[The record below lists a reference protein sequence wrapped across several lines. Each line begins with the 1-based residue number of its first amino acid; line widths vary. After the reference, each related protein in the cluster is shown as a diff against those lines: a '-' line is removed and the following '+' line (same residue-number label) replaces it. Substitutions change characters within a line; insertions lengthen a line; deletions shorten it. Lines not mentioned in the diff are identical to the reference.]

1 MSDSSS
7 SSFDNSPSLEKAL
20 EHLEDILISKDCPP
34 LKSSELAII
43 SGTWN
48 NLTYEEI
55 ADSYIGLSLNYIE
68 RDLANKLWKK
78 IGNILSLQ
86 IDKNNF
92 KSAFIRYCRQN
103 NLSLIEKNR
112 SEDRSNTR
120 EYCYIKVDTNVY
132 TVEISIPNIGNDLRY
147 STGDFSI
154 QIERKVIPGSA
165 IFFCNGTVRSV
176 NRLVTMFAEGN
187 LTQVAG
193 LRILDLN
200 FIRVWLERLFSHS
213 WEEQE
218 QILARS
224 GNRNIRS
231 GGDLTIPT
239 LSSLSKARVV
249 QCADNIQ
256 LIILAKLEYNSALET
271 DVTFSIYPDPEPYL
285 PINLT
290 IEILDEAGS
299 VVMEERVSSGNI
311 DAIELTFTLAIEEHF
326 GLRITYHDREI
337 IEQF

>member
-1 MSDSSS
+1 
-7 SSFDNSPSLEKAL
+7 
-20 EHLEDILISKDCPP
+20 
-34 LKSSELAII
+34 
-43 SGTWN
+43 
-48 NLTYEEI
+48 
-55 ADSYIGLSLNYIE
+55 
-68 RDLANKLWKK
+68 
-78 IGNILSLQ
+78 
-86 IDKNNF
+86 
-92 KSAFIRYCRQN
+92 
-103 NLSLIEKNR
+103 
-112 SEDRSNTR
+112 
-120 EYCYIKVDTNVY
+120 
-132 TVEISIPNIGNDLRY
+132 
-147 STGDFSI
+147 
-154 QIERKVIPGSA
+154 
-165 IFFCNGTVRSV
+165 
-176 NRLVTMFAEGN
+176 MFAEGN